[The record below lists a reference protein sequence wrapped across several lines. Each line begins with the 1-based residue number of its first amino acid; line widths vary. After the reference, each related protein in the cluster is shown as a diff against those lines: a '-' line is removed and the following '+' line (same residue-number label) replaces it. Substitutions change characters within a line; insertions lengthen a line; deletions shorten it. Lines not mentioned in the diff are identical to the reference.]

1 MRQFCGMMFVLFG
14 LLCLTSG
21 CEKPD
26 NVKTDSGK
34 YVLYDY
40 DVQDLSK
47 FKVRDPAPKVDPN
60 RKKLAEVYDARHGGQ
75 RFVSVP
81 AKSSAPAVVGLS
93 RPEDIQAAKKRIT
106 ELGGKLGFGPN
117 RLPNSVRL
125 ASSGDSGVTVDDMKL
140 IAKLGDLES
149 ISLEGAVFDDTLTA
163 PLAALKKLKLVSI
176 SNANI
181 TTPTLE
187 MLSTLPELTTL
198 ELRRDLKLD
207 DASLAVMEKMPKLE
221 TFIALYNSFTNS
233 GMNRISKVK
242 TLKVVDV
249 RGCTDISDTGAK
261 YLARLPNLEE
271 VSFRL
276 MITDSGVENLV
287 AAPKLRY
294 IEFQDCEID
303 MGSAEFFKQM
313 PALKELRIF
322 RCKSFDDMT
331 LTEISSMPFTRLE
344 LRDIPLSNEGIASLK
359 GKATLKSL
367 ELSEL
372 PGVDADGLVDLV
384 SSLTG
389 LEEMNFFFI
398 PFSDSGMEVLAAKSP
413 DLKSLTVRTVDLS
426 DAGIDSILKLKKLEV
441 LDIRENDKFS
451 PAAMAKLGEMKS
463 LKKLYVSG
471 TCLTAKGNEQILRQ
485 LRQALPKCQIT
496 D

>member
-1 MRQFCGMMFVLFG
+1 MLFG
-14 LLCLTSG
+14 LLCLMIG
-21 CEKPD
+21 CDKPA

-47 FKVRDPAPKVDPN
+47 FKVREPAQKVDPN
-60 RKKLAEVYDARHGGQ
+60 QKKLAEVYDARHGGQ
-75 RFVSVP
+75 RAVAAPVRSNVP
-81 AKSSAPAVVGLS
+81 AVAGLS
-93 RPEDIQAAKKRIT
+93 RPEDVQAAKKRIA

-117 RLPNSVRL
+117 RVPQSVRL
-125 ASSGDSGVTVDDMKL
+125 ASAGDSHVSVNDMSL
-140 IAKLGDLES
+140 IARLGDLES
-149 ISLEGAVFDDTLTA
+149 LSLEGAVFDDSFTA
-163 PLAALKKLKLVSI
+163 PLGALKKLKSISI

-181 TTPTLE
+181 TTKTLE
-187 MLSTLPELTTL
+187 VFATLPELTTL

-242 TLKVVDV
+242 TLKIVDV
-249 RGCTDISDTGAK
+249 RGCTDVSDTGAK
-261 YLARLPNLEE
+261 YLARLPLLEE
-271 VSFRL
+271 ISFRL
-276 MITDSGVENLV
+276 MITDTGVENLV

-294 IEFQDCEID
+294 IEFQDCDID
-303 MGSAEFFKQM
+303 RGSAEFFKQM

-322 RCKSFDDMT
+322 RCKSFDDMA

-359 GKATLKSL
+359 EKTTLKSL

-372 PGVDADGLVDLV
+372 PGVDAQGLVELI
-384 SSLTG
+384 SSLSG

-398 PFSDSGMEVLAAKSP
+398 PFNDSGMEALVAKSP

-426 DAGIDSILKLKKLEV
+426 DAGIDSIVKLKKLEV

-451 PAAMAKLGEMKS
+451 PEAMAKLAEMKS